1 MNATLIVGAYLMS
14 IAVVWAVVVLFN
26 ADKTRALAV
35 AIVWPIVA
43 TFLVTVFVLIDVP
56 RKLWHWIRHPAPG
69 IK

>member
-1 MNATLIVGAYLMS
+1 MSATLIVGAYLMS

-43 TFLVTVFVLIDVP
+43 VVFVALFVLIDVP
-56 RKLWHWIRHPAPG
+56 VRLWHWIRHPAPG

>member
-1 MNATLIVGAYLMS
+1 MSATLIVGAYLMS

-43 TFLVTVFVLIDVP
+43 
-56 RKLWHWIRHPAPG
+56 R